1 MPKFERFEDIPIW
14 QDSRVLV
21 KEIYAV
27 TRIGDDSKDFGLR
40 DQIQRALVSIM
51 TNVAEG
57 FERRSTTEFIQ
68 FLNYA
73 KASAGEVRSLPYVSL
88 DAGYIEQST
97 FAQLGNQAIE
107 LSKAIAGFVKYLKT
121 LS

>member
-40 DQIQRALVSIM
+40 DQIQRASVSIM

-73 KASAGEVRSLPYVSL
+73 KASSGEVRSLLYASL
-88 DAGYIEQST
+88 DIGYIE
-97 FAQLGNQAIE
+97 
-107 LSKAIAGFVKYLKT
+107 
-121 LS
+121 